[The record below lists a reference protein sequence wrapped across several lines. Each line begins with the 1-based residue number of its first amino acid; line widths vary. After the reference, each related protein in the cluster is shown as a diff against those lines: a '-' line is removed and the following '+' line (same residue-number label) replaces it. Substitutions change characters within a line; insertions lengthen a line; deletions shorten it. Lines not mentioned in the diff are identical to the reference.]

1 MITVTEIEITDA
13 NSIEGATDHCWRQFG
28 GAYPWWRG
36 HAVFSWKLQASVH
49 RPMPGAKGGVN
60 FQYEVDI
67 NANFRQR
74 ARPRYPKC
82 PDDSNYAAWLFLMQ
96 HYGLPTRLMDRSF

>member
-13 NSIEGATDHCWRQFG
+13 NSIEGATDYCWRQFG

-60 FQYEVDI
+60 LQYEVDI
-67 NANFRQR
+67 YANFRQR
-74 ARPRYPKC
+74 PVRDTRSVPTTVT
-82 PDDSNYAAWLFLMQ
+82 MQ
-96 HYGLPTRLMDRSF
+96 RGYS